1 MKKHNTLLIAVL
13 TFLLGIFLLNC
24 MGLIIKLLRETY
36 SAYQISLFRNI
47 FGFIPL
53 IIILFFFNDLR
64 KKKYMF
70 SVPKLWLLF
79 LRGGFITLAQVF
91 FFTSLF
97 YLEFATATAL
107 SFATPIF
114 VTILSIPILKNKVGI
129 YRWSAVSFGI
139 TGIFLILKPGSDI
152 FSIYALLPIGAA
164 FGYACSMVT
173 VKLFPK
179 NISSVL
185 IQGYSQLS
193 SLIFSI
199 FLLIIAGGFN
209 KIDSLNDLFLFILL
223 GTIGGLGVLL
233 IIISYRM
240 TNPTNV
246 SPFEYCGIIF
256 AFSLGWIVFGEA
268 PFEKLFPGVL
278 AIIAGGLLIIWREKT
293 LGRKKK

>member
-1 MKKHNTLLIAVL
+1 MQKHNTLLIAVL

-24 MGLIIKLLRETY
+24 MGVIIKLLRESY

-53 IIILFFFNDLR
+53 IIIFYFFNDF
-64 KKKYMF
+64 KQKTYFF
-70 SVPKLWLLF
+70 SVPKLLLLF

-114 VTILSIPILKNKVGI
+114 VTILSIPVLKNKVGI
-129 YRWSAVSFGI
+129 YRWSAVIFGI

-199 FLLIIAGGFN
+199 ILLFLIGTFY
-209 KIDSLNDLFLFILL
+209 KIDNLNDFLLFILL
-223 GTIGGLGVLL
+223 GTIGGVGVLL

-246 SPFEYCGIIF
+246 TPFEYFGIIF
-256 AFSLGWIVFGEA
+256 AFSLGWIFFGEA
-268 PFEKLFPGVL
+268 PFERLFPGVL
-278 AIIAGGLLIIWREKT
+278 AIISGGLLIIWREKT
-293 LGRKKK
+293 LRNKQK